1 MSGVPMN
8 GERLLV
14 VDDEA
19 ALLQLLR
26 RYLERLGYRVDTAAT
41 AEDALTQFSA
51 SPNDYAAIVTDMT
64 LPGMNGEELLER
76 MRTVRPGVP
85 ALISSGYPYE
95 ARSAATG
102 FLQKPYL
109 PAMLAEAL
117 ERLLK
122 RRRSK
127 D

>member
-1 MSGVPMN
+1 MSA
-8 GERLLV
+8 ERLLV

-26 RYLERLGYRVDTAAT
+26 RYLERLGYQVETAGS
-41 AEDALTQFSA
+41 AEDALAKFSA

-64 LPGMNGEELLER
+64 LPGMNGEELLEH
-76 MRTVRPGVP
+76 MRTLRPGVP

-95 ARSAATG
+95 PRSPATG
-102 FLQKPYL
+102 FLQKPFL
-109 PAMLAEAL
+109 PAMLAEEL